1 MATQDTIPIDS
12 EPIVTD
18 RRPAFFRLL
27 VRDPFV
33 FLAVCWLILIFVAAV
48 IGPEL
53 LGDAATKLNLRAR
66 NTPPGT
72 IEKGWLTVL
81 GTDSLGRSMLA
92 RLVVATRNTL
102 AVAVSAAVLSMVM
115 GGILGL
121 FAGYVGR
128 WPGNIIMRFSDVL
141 QSFPSL
147 LLAVIVLYILEP
159 RVFNII
165 IVLSITRLPIYIR
178 VARAEVLEIR
188 ERLFV
193 DAARVLGSSPARVV
207 FRHVAPVVAPTIFTI
222 LTVDFA
228 FVMLAESGLSFLG
241 IGIQPPSITWGLMVA
256 QGRNYLNLAW
266 WLAFLPGMMIM
277 LSTLSANILSNWL
290 RMAADPVQRW
300 RLEMKLSQTKDE

>member
-1 MATQDTIPIDS
+1 
-12 EPIVTD
+12 
-18 RRPAFFRLL
+18 
-27 VRDPFV
+27 
-33 FLAVCWLILIFVAAV
+33 LILIFVAAI

-53 LGDAATKLNLRAR
+53 LGNAATKLNLRAR
-66 NTPPGT
+66 NTPPGA
-72 IEKGWLTVL
+72 IEKGWLTIL

-92 RLVVATRNTL
+92 RLVVATRSTL

-121 FAGYVGR
+121 LAGYVGR

-193 DAARVLGSSPARVV
+193 DAARVLGSSSARVI

>member
-1 MATQDTIPIDS
+1 MDA
-12 EPIVTD
+12 EPIITD
-18 RRPAFFRLL
+18 RRPAFFRML

-33 FLAVCWLILIFVAAV
+33 LVSVCWLLLIFVAAI

-53 LGDAATKLNLRAR
+53 LGGAATKLNLRAR
-66 NTPPGT
+66 NTPPGS
-72 IEKGWLTVL
+72 IEKSWLTVM

-102 AVAVSAAVLSMVM
+102 AVAVSAALLSMVM

-165 IVLSITRLPIYIR
+165 IVLSITRLPVYIR
-178 VARAEVLEIR
+178 VARAEVMEIR

-193 DAARVLGSSPARVV
+193 DAARVLGSSSARIM

-256 QGRNYLNLAW
+256 QGRNYLNVAW
-266 WLAFLPGMMIM
+266 WLAFFPGLMIM
-277 LSTLSANILSNWL
+277 LSTLAANILSNWV

-300 RLEMKLSQTKDE
+300 RLEMKLSQTKDD